1 MRTIKEHTASA
12 VKDKAAAVGVKT
24 KDTVKSKVEEQFSP
38 QQRRKQEQS
47 PESYASDQVTETGE
61 RAVEDVAVVG
71 KKAVKSTVRKVKD
84 KLKEKRTEE
93 QRAEEMP
100 GAERSETPNS
110 TEAEQPDT
118 PAAESSQP
126 GSDSAPVSSEEKP
139 QNLTERTAEKND
151 VSKKESSSKETSET
165 GARQKQDSKKPKE
178 AKYSKEKASESSSK
192 KLGSEQPSQNPK
204 QKSQSKKTTGD
215 GKSET
220 PAEKG
225 ASADNAHGSKIKQKT
240 ATEPKTG
247 VRVEREKKEIRRKT
261 PEQTAIKERTRSAPK
276 EAFKSETEVVER
288 EIRPRTKQKSMPK
301 QRGQRTIKTAGT
313 RANEIRVVG
322 SSHRAKE
329 VQSGT
334 KKTIKTAD
342 KAVKNAERT
351 AKATKKAAEA
361 SAKAAKRSE
370 EAARQTAK
378 VAVRITKAAIK
389 ATIEGIKAA
398 IAAAKELIAAA
409 AAGSPVAIAII
420 IILALAAAIGGSCFG
435 IFLLNDES
443 TGTQVTI
450 SEAIPQLTTEHYTHL
465 TNLKSGY
472 DYDSMETTDGSMTI
486 NWREVL
492 SVYAVKTTTSTDNA
506 YEVATLNDIKM
517 DLLRDVI
524 DDMNQITAVVVPTVV
539 AETVTQTDESGNT
552 TTTTKYVTKNV
563 LHVTII
569 SLSADQ
575 IAEMYHFT
583 DEQKEQLTELLSD
596 KYDDLWKEL
605 IGSAGATGDI
615 LITNST
621 YIPTDIFAWPLVV
634 VAAQWH
640 DSYGYYVKIQHN
652 DTFATL
658 YRHCSALHVS
668 AGQQVKQG
676 QIVADVGHT
685 GYATGP
691 HVHFEV
697 YINGTRVD
705 AMQYFN

>member
-1 MRTIKEHTASA
+1 MNNKPKTKEVVRTIKEHTASA

-38 QQRRKQEQS
+38 QQGRKQEQS

-139 QNLTERTAEKND
+139 QNPTERTAEKND

-215 GKSET
+215 GKAET

-240 ATEPKTG
+240 VTEPKTG

-443 TGTQVTI
+443 TGMQVTI

-472 DYDSMETTDGSMTI
+472 DYDSMETTGGSMTI

-539 AETVTQTDESGNT
+539 SETVTQTDDSGNT

-596 KYDDLWKEL
+596 KYDDLWKKTDRFGWRDGRYSDHQQYL
-605 IGSAGATGDI
+605 YPDRHLCVAVTGKRVYFVI
-615 LITNST
+615 LRLPIRPEN
-621 YIPTDIFAWPLVV
+621 
-634 VAAQWH
+634 
-640 DSYGYYVKIQHN
+640 
-652 DTFATL
+652 
-658 YRHCSALHVS
+658 R
-668 AGQQVKQG
+668 
-676 QIVADVGHT
+676 
-685 GYATGP
+685 
-691 HVHFEV
+691 
-697 YINGTRVD
+697 
-705 AMQYFN
+705 

>member
-1 MRTIKEHTASA
+1 M
-12 VKDKAAAVGVKT
+12 
-24 KDTVKSKVEEQFSP
+24 P
-38 QQRRKQEQS
+38 
-47 PESYASDQVTETGE
+47 VTEE
-61 RAVEDVAVVG
+61 
-71 KKAVKSTVRKVKD
+71 
-84 KLKEKRTEE
+84 
-93 QRAEEMP
+93 P
-100 GAERSETPNS
+100 ETPNP
-110 TEAEQPDT
+110 TETEQPDSPT
-118 PAAESSQP
+118 SESSQP
-126 GSDSAPVSSEEKP
+126 GSDSAPVSSKEKP
-139 QNLTERTAEKND
+139 QNPTERTAAKND
-151 VSKKESSSKETSET
+151 ATKKEPSNQEHSES

-178 AKYSKEKASESSSK
+178 ARASKEKASESSSK
-192 KLGSEQPSQNPK
+192 KSDSEQPSQKPK
-204 QKSQSKKTTGD
+204 QKSQSKKPMGD
-215 GKSET
+215 GKAET

-225 ASADNAHGSKIKQKT
+225 ASADKAQGSKIKQKT
-240 ATEPKTG
+240 ASEPKTG
-247 VRVEREKKEIRRKT
+247 VRVESEKKEIRRKT
-261 PEQTAIKERTRSAPK
+261 PEQAAIKERIRSAPK
-276 EAFKSETEVVER
+276 EAFKSENEVVER
-288 EIRPRTKQKSMPK
+288 EIRPRTKQKSPPK
-301 QRGQRTIKTAGT
+301 QRGQRTIKNAGT
-313 RANEIRVVG
+313 RANEIRGVVG
-322 SSHRAKE
+322 SPHRTKE
-329 VQSGT
+329 VKSGT

-361 SAKAAKRSE
+361 TAKAAKRSE

-378 VAVRITKAAIK
+378 VAVRVTKAAIK

-450 SEAIPQLTTEHYTHL
+450 SETIPQLTTEHYAHL

-472 DYDSMETTDGSMTI
+472 DYDSMETTGGSMTI

-517 DLLRDVI
+517 DLLRDII

-539 AETVTQTDESGNT
+539 AETVTQTDDSGHT

-563 LHVTII
+563 LHVTIL

-575 IAEMYHFT
+575 ISELYHFS
-583 DEQKEQLTELLSD
+583 DEQKEQLNELLSD

-605 IGSAGATGDI
+605 IGSVGASGDV

-621 YIPTDIFAWPLVV
+621 YIPTYIFVWPLQENGYISSSYGYRSDPKTGEWKLHGGTDIAAPTGTPILASADGVV
-634 VAAQWH
+634 IAVQWH
-640 DSYGYYVKIQHN
+640 DSYWYYVKIQHN

-658 YRHCSALHVS
+658 YGHCSALHVS

-676 QIVADVGHT
+676 QVIADVGET

-705 AMQYFN
+705 AMQYFS

>member
-1 MRTIKEHTASA
+1 M
-12 VKDKAAAVGVKT
+12 
-24 KDTVKSKVEEQFSP
+24 
-38 QQRRKQEQS
+38 
-47 PESYASDQVTETGE
+47 ES
-61 RAVEDVAVVG
+61 
-71 KKAVKSTVRKVKD
+71 
-84 KLKEKRTEE
+84 
-93 QRAEEMP
+93 
-100 GAERSETPNS
+100 
-110 TEAEQPDT
+110 
-118 PAAESSQP
+118 
-126 GSDSAPVSSEEKP
+126 
-139 QNLTERTAEKND
+139 
-151 VSKKESSSKETSET
+151 
-165 GARQKQDSKKPKE
+165 
-178 AKYSKEKASESSSK
+178 
-192 KLGSEQPSQNPK
+192 
-204 QKSQSKKTTGD
+204 
-215 GKSET
+215 
-220 PAEKG
+220 
-225 ASADNAHGSKIKQKT
+225 
-240 ATEPKTG
+240 
-247 VRVEREKKEIRRKT
+247 EKKEIRRKT

-288 EIRPRTKQKSMPK
+288 EIRPRTKQKNPPK
-301 QRGQRTIKTAGT
+301 QRGQRTIKNAGT
-313 RANEIRVVG
+313 RANEIRGVVG
-322 SSHRAKE
+322 SPYKAKE
-329 VQSGT
+329 VHNGT

-378 VAVRITKAAIK
+378 VAVRVTKAAIK

-420 IILALAAAIGGSCFG
+420 IILALVAAIGGSCFG

-443 TGTQVTI
+443 MGTQVTI

-472 DYDSMETTDGSMTI
+472 DYDSMETTGGSMTI

-539 AETVTQTDESGNT
+539 SETVTQTDDSGNT

-583 DEQKEQLTELLSD
+583 AEQKEQLTELLSD

-621 YIPTDIFAWPLVV
+621 YISTDIFVWPLQNNGNLTSGFGYRHDPKTGEWKLHGGTDIAAPTCTPILASADGVV
-634 VAAQWH
+634 IAAQWH

-658 YRHCSALHVS
+658 YGHCSALHVS
-668 AGQQVKQG
+668 AGQQVVQG
-676 QIVADVGHT
+676 QVIADVGQT

-705 AMQYFN
+705 AMQYFQ